1 MEYDPKQLEI
11 LMHKVAFTLGNKLEE
26 FIPID
31 KDNVRIYA
39 CGPTVYNYAHIG
51 NARMAVVNDL
61 LVRFL
66 RTIYP
71 KVTYVSN
78 ITDIDDKIIAASEE
92 TNVPIKELTTKF
104 TTIYNEDMS
113 VLGVKLPDIQ
123 PKATEH
129 INEMIELIKLLIQ
142 NNFAYEKEGH
152 VLFHVPAFKDYGSL
166 SRRNRDEQIMG
177 SRVEIAPY
185 KKDPTDFVLWKPSP
199 SPKPGWESPWGFGR
213 PGWHLECS
221 AMSEKTLGLPFD
233 IHSGGADLIFPHHE
247 NEIAQTC
254 AAHNNI
260 NDLKSFAKYWFH
272 NGFVNVEGEKMSKSL
287 GNISLV
293 NELIKEFK
301 GEVLRLTLVSA
312 HYRQPL
318 NWTRN
323 IIKQNSTMLDRF
335 YRNLKEL
342 ENIEAYKDNNQID
355 DNVIEGLYDD
365 LNTPKVIAELNVLS
379 NQIGSADKKMKA
391 KIKYNLLE
399 VGKIIGILQNNPD
412 KWFGYGKSANLD
424 ETTIERLIK
433 ERNEARG
440 NKNFDVA
447 DQIRDELKEKGIE
460 IEDTKK
466 GTVWKSI

>member
-1 MEYDPKQLEI
+1 MGKLK
-11 LMHKVAFTLGNKLEE
+11 LHNTLGNKVEE

-31 KDNVRIYA
+31 KNNIRIYA

-51 NARMAVVNDL
+51 NARMAVINDL

-92 TNVPIKELTTKF
+92 KNIPIKELTTKF
-104 TTIYNEDMS
+104 TNIYNEDMS
-113 VLGVKLPDIQ
+113 VLGVSLPDIQ
-123 PKATEH
+123 PKATDH
-129 INEMIELIKLLIQ
+129 INEMIELINLLIQ

-152 VLFHVPAFKDYGSL
+152 VLFDVPKFKNYGSL
-166 SRRNRDEQIMG
+166 SGRNRDEQILG
-177 SRVEIAPY
+177 SRVEVAPY

-199 SPKPGWESPWGFGR
+199 APKPGWESPWGFGR

-254 AAHNNI
+254 AAHNNTH
-260 NDLKSFAKYWFH
+260 DLKSFAKYWFH
-272 NGFVNVEGEKMSKSL
+272 NGFVNVEGEKMSKSI
-287 GNISLV
+287 GNIHLV
-293 NELIKEFK
+293 NELNKEFK
-301 GEVLRLTLVSA
+301 GEVLRLTLISA

-318 NWTRN
+318 NWTKN
-323 IIKQNSTMLDRF
+323 IIKQNSTMLNRF
-335 YRNLKEL
+335 YRNLKDL
-342 ENIEAYKDNNQID
+342 ENIDAYKDNNEID
-355 DNVIEGLYDD
+355 ENIINGLFDD
-365 LNTPKVIAELNVLS
+365 LNTPQVIANLNIMNNKLS
-379 NQIGSADKKMKA
+379 SANEKIKG

-399 VGKIIGILQNNPD
+399 IGKIFGILQDDPNE
-412 KWFGYGKSANLD
+412 WLGYGKSRNID
-424 ETTIERLIK
+424 KTDIERLIK

-440 NKNFDVA
+440 NKNFETA
-447 DQIRDELKEKGIE
+447 DKIRGQLKNKGIE
-460 IEDTKK
+460 IEDTAD
-466 GTVWKSI
+466 GTVWRNIK